1 MKILATTSFLLLLG
15 ASAIAIAQSD
25 PRPLQEEDKYVRPL
39 LVVPPVFPK
48 REATDKLP
56 VEIRVSG
63 SVSEAG
69 TMESVEFSP
78 LDGNEKFIQ
87 AIKDVLPLWQIRP
100 AVDGKL
106 CVPVVGKGVILVWF
120 EEKNGAPS
128 VSVSTQ
134 KQEPESAPVDGKP
147 RAAPRTFV
155 VRPKVDFPTAARRAG
170 LEGSAELLLKANHQ
184 GELLQAT
191 VLFSIPHRMFGDEAR
206 AGSRRVKFSAGAPDE
221 DAQKTLCIIMPFKF
235 CLTSFVDYPSPACAK
250 RN

>member
-1 MKILATTSFLLLLG
+1 MKILAATSLLLLLC
-15 ASAIAIAQSD
+15 ASVLAIAQSD

-63 SVSEAG
+63 SVSEDG
-69 TMESVEFSP
+69 TMESAEFSP
-78 LDGNEKFIQ
+78 IEGNEKFIQ
-87 AIKDVLPLWQIRP
+87 AIKDVLPLWRIRP

-106 CVPVVGKGVILVWF
+106 CAPVAAKGVILVWF
-120 EEKNGAPS
+120 EENNGTPS
-128 VSVSTQ
+128 VSVSTP

-155 VRPKVDFPTAARRAG
+155 LRPKVDFPARARLAG
-170 LEGSAELLLKANHQ
+170 MEGSTEILIKANHQ

-191 VLFSIPHRMFGDEAR
+191 VLFSIPHRIFGDEAR
-206 AGSRRVKFSAGAPDE
+206 AGSRRVKISAGPPDE
-221 DAQKTLCIIMPFKF
+221 DMQKTVCIVVPFNF
-235 CLTSFVDYPSPACAK
+235 CLKNFVDFPHWACAK
-250 RN
+250 Q